1 MADRT
6 IGPENIRTMAEGP
19 SRSARLLAL
28 ALVAAC
34 LGGAALGEFRAGSPA
49 AQFEVADHWHMP
61 LEPQGARPDGWTAL
75 ESSLAPADCGR
86 CHVEQFEQWRTSRH
100 AQAFSPG
107 LVGQLLTYD
116 AATTA
121 QCLQCHA
128 PLAEQ
133 RVIFEAKR
141 ATGAADI
148 REGLAAAGN
157 ACAGCHVRRH
167 QRFGPPQ
174 RGTGATGASR
184 AGMQH
189 GGVFRTAAFESSEFC
204 SPCHQFRDGPT
215 VNRKPLENTYVE
227 WKESPQAA
235 PGLTC
240 QSCHM
245 PDRRHLW
252 RGIHDPALVA
262 TGLTART
269 SVSEAGARFEIVNS
283 GVGHAFPTYAAP
295 RVVMHA
301 VVLDRTGAPEPK
313 TERTYV
319 IARTVIERAGEWIEV
334 SDTRLLPGQAAA
346 LDIVWNGGDRARVWL
361 EVLPDFSYATEIYPH
376 LLEALPP
383 ASPAAQLIVEA
394 SADAARSSFM
404 LFETEL
410 RRP

>member
-1 MADRT
+1 
-6 IGPENIRTMAEGP
+6 MAEAPWRG
-19 SRSARLLAL
+19 ARVFAL
-28 ALVAAC
+28 ALLASC
-34 LGGAALGEFRAGSPA
+34 LGGAALGEFRARSPA
-49 AQFEVADHWHMP
+49 AQFDGADYWRMP
-61 LEPQGARPDGWTAL
+61 LKPQGSRPSGWTPL
-75 ESSLAPADCGR
+75 ESSLAPADCGG
-86 CHVEQFEQWRTSRH
+86 CHAEQFEQWRTSRH
-100 AQAFSPG
+100 SQAFSPG

-121 QCLQCHA
+121 GCLQCHA

-133 RVIFEAKR
+133 RVIFEANR
-141 ATGAADI
+141 AQGADV

-174 RGTGATGASR
+174 RGTGATGRSR
-184 AGMQH
+184 ARTPH

-204 SPCHQFRDGPT
+204 SPCHQFRDELA
-215 VNRKPLENTYVE
+215 VNGKPLENTYVE
-227 WKESPQAA
+227 WKESPQGAQR
-235 PGLTC
+235 LTC

-252 RGIHDPALVA
+252 RGIHDPAMVA
-262 TGLTART
+262 AGLTART

-283 GVGHAFPTYAAP
+283 GIAHAFPTYAVP

-301 VVLDRTGAPEPK
+301 IMLDRSGAPEPQ

-319 IARTVIERAGEWIEV
+319 IARIVINREGKWIEV

-346 LDIVWNGGDRARVWL
+346 LDIAWSGGDRARVWL
-361 EVLPDFSYATEIYPH
+361 EVLPDFDYAAEVYPH

-383 ASPAAQLIVEA
+383 ASPAAQLIAEA
-394 SADAARSSFM
+394 SADAARSHFR